1 MINAKGQ
8 EILGRVLTLGVLGVT
23 LFLEA
28 WKSSEPVN
36 APKMLLLSTFG
47 LSALFVILTSWNKAL
62 WTNFKVPIILLSSF
76 LLFCV
81 VSVALSDDNVL
92 VGIFGTKGRSTG
104 LVTYFSLAI
113 FFFSAVLIQNRKYY
127 DKIIYI
133 FVIAGLVNISYNI
146 LFMFGFDPVPWNNPF
161 GTILGTF
168 GNPNFI
174 SSFLGMLTPVLLAI
188 VLNQKASKKV
198 RCLAAIGLPIAA
210 HQIVYSNSIQ
220 GIFVSAVG
228 LSTVIF
234 LYLISRSV
242 SKPWIAAYLSTV
254 GIVGITSLLGMLQRG
269 PLESLIYKTS
279 VSLRGEYWAAG
290 INMGIN
296 NPFSGVGLDSYGNW
310 YRVFRRPSAMVLPGP
325 SIVSDSAHNVI
336 IDFFASGG
344 FPLLIAYLGIQL
356 LVLISIVRIIR
367 NMREFSITPV
377 AMIAAWFGYT
387 SQSIISINQIG
398 LAVWG
403 WVLGG
408 ALVGYSILNQP
419 KEEILIK
426 VKISSKNVE
435 SNRSEA
441 AISLAAIVGMVVG
454 FIIAFPPVR
463 ADIAW
468 RSALKVGN
476 AGAVESAMDMWPRN
490 QRTLNSGIVLF
501 ANNGLPEK
509 ALEWARID
517 VKEHGENFVAWYT
530 LYQLQGVSANE
541 KAQILVKLKQLDPL
555 NPEFADK

>member
-1 MINAKGQ
+1 M
-8 EILGRVLTLGVLGVT
+8 
-23 LFLEA
+23 
-28 WKSSEPVN
+28 
-36 APKMLLLSTFG
+36 
-47 LSALFVILTSWNKAL
+47 
-62 WTNFKVPIILLSSF
+62 
-76 LLFCV
+76 
-81 VSVALSDDNVL
+81 
-92 VGIFGTKGRSTG
+92 
-104 LVTYFSLAI
+104 
-113 FFFSAVLIQNRKYY
+113 
-127 DKIIYI
+127 
-133 FVIAGLVNISYNI
+133 
-146 LFMFGFDPVPWNNPF
+146 
-161 GTILGTF
+161 
-168 GNPNFI
+168 
-174 SSFLGMLTPVLLAI
+174 
-188 VLNQKASKKV
+188 
-198 RCLAAIGLPIAA
+198 
-210 HQIVYSNSIQ
+210 
-220 GIFVSAVG
+220 
-228 LSTVIF
+228 
-234 LYLISRSV
+234 
-242 SKPWIAAYLSTV
+242 
-254 GIVGITSLLGMLQRG
+254 
-269 PLESLIYKTS
+269 
-279 VSLRGEYWAAG
+279 
-290 INMGIN
+290 
-296 NPFSGVGLDSYGNW
+296 
-310 YRVFRRPSAMVLPGP
+310 
-325 SIVSDSAHNVI
+325 
-336 IDFFASGG
+336 
-344 FPLLIAYLGIQL
+344 IAYLGIQL